1 MDKKTPEKG
10 LLANYKILRL
20 FFLSFLLV
28 MTLPVAVSIYSYAQV
43 ERLVFEEL
51 REKHLS
57 LLESTSNMMDE
68 RFREID
74 NLHNSLT
81 LNRDL
86 QTMRTLG
93 NPAEQK
99 NSVYSIYRFNEFL
112 ANYSPQNRF
121 IETFYLYFNNSDI
134 VMSPQDTFLDSAFF
148 YDRFFRLESKDYQ
161 QWHDMM
167 RSAPYPKTFYPAEP
181 VYIRGADR
189 PQADRFFCLRSIY
202 PYGEDENGVSMILLI
217 RESQVLEMLQLRE
230 AVSEAHS
237 CVIDD
242 SGNVLVATDRS
253 LDWEQI
259 ASMDSGVIEDGGQ
272 MMLVFSVQSGYNSW
286 RYISVIPRQAVV
298 QKVTDIKR
306 LFVGIL
312 GISLLLGTVFSFLFA
327 YQYSKPITEAANQ
340 LRIFFGGKST
350 SPMGLNYVKD
360 RTRDLITTQAILN
373 SRIQA
378 QAPMM
383 RAAFVESLL
392 RGDAIA
398 GNIQEMCA
406 QLDIDLAGDNFL
418 VFSVYVESADDSGG
432 ELYAA
437 GKCKELARELIASTF
452 HHALLHDNGM
462 RKLALILTPEED
474 NDRLFTQL
482 DEIIRYLT
490 ASASGEYGIDLLFAA
505 GTVVKGTANICHSYF
520 QSQEALEYKVLR
532 PDRSFIQFSD
542 LPSGSSGF
550 YLPRELEN
558 KLVNLLQQGDHEQA
572 SGLVQDIWY
581 QNLRQRSLPPDM
593 LRLFVQALSAMLLKA
608 AENMLQDK
616 AMHLQIQTR
625 VLAVGGLPTA
635 DKQRESIL
643 QITHDLCDYVQTR
656 KKSGNQ
662 TLIRQILDYI
672 EEAYDNTDMSLTF
685 LAQRYSISEVYL
697 SQFFKEQ
704 TGVNFSVHLENTRMR
719 AAQELLTGSDKTV
732 EQIAGLVGYSS
743 SSVFRNAFKRR
754 NGISPI
760 QYRKSKAK

>member
-1 MDKKTPEKG
+1 MKG

-28 MTLPVAVSIYSYAQV
+28 MALPIAVSVYSYAQV

-57 LLESTSNMMDE
+57 LLESASNMMDE

-74 NLHNSLT
+74 NLHSSLS

-86 QTMRTLG
+86 QSMRTLG

-99 NSVYSIYRFNEFL
+99 DSVYSIYRFGEFL
-112 ANYSPQNRF
+112 TNYGLHNRF
-121 IETFYLYFNNSDI
+121 IETVYLYFNNSDI
-134 VMSPQDTFLDSAFF
+134 VMSPQDTYLDSAFF
-148 YDRFFRLESKDYQ
+148 YDRFFRLEGMDYD
-161 QWHDMM
+161 QWHEMM
-167 RSAPYPKTFYPAEP
+167 RDAAYTKTFYPAGP

-202 PYGEDENGVSMILLI
+202 PYGEDENGVSMLLLI
-217 RESQVLEMLQLRE
+217 RESQVLEMLRLRD
-230 AVSEAHS
+230 AGSEAHS
-237 CVIDD
+237 AVIDD

-253 LDWEQI
+253 LEWERI
-259 ASMDSGVIEDGGQ
+259 ASMDSGVIEEGGQ

-286 RYISVIPRQAVV
+286 RYLSVLPRQTVV
-298 QKVTDIKR
+298 QRVTDIKQ

-312 GISLLLGTVFSFLFA
+312 GISLLLGTAFSFLFA

-340 LRIFFGGKST
+340 LRSFFDGKNT
-350 SPMGLNYVKD
+350 APVGLNYVKD
-360 RTRDLITTQAILN
+360 RTRDLISTQASLN
-373 SRIQA
+373 SRIQK
-378 QAPMM
+378 QLPML
-383 RAAFVESLL
+383 RTAFVESLL

-398 GNIQEMCA
+398 GDIQEMCA
-406 QLDIDLAGDNFL
+406 QLDIHFAGDNFL
-418 VFSVYVESADDSGG
+418 VFSIYVESADDSGG
-432 ELYAA
+432 ALYAA
-437 GKCKELARELIASTF
+437 GKGKELARELIAATF
-452 HHALLHDNGM
+452 DRALLHDDGM
-462 RKLALILTPEED
+462 SKLALILTPEEECD
-474 NDRLFTQL
+474 ALFPRL
-482 DEIIRYLT
+482 DELIRYLT
-490 ASASGEYGIDLLFAA
+490 AVASGQYGISLLFAA

-532 PDRSFIQFSD
+532 PDCSFILFSD
-542 LPSGSSGF
+542 LPSGSSGV

-572 SGLVQDIWY
+572 GELVQDIWY

-608 AENMLQDK
+608 ADNMLPDK
-616 AMHLQIQTR
+616 AAHLQIQTR
-625 VLAVGGLPTA
+625 VLAVAGLPTA

-643 QITHDLCDYVQTR
+643 QITQDLCEHVQKR
-656 KKSGNQ
+656 RKSGNQ
-662 TLIRQILDYI
+662 ALIRQILAYI
-672 EEAYDNTDMSLTF
+672 EEAYANPDISLTF
-685 LAQRYSISEVYL
+685 PAQRHSISEVYL

-704 TGVNFSVHLENTRMR
+704 TGVNFSVHLENTRMQ
-719 AAQELLTGSDKTV
+719 AAQELLTATDKTV

-760 QYRKSKAK
+760 QYRKNRAK